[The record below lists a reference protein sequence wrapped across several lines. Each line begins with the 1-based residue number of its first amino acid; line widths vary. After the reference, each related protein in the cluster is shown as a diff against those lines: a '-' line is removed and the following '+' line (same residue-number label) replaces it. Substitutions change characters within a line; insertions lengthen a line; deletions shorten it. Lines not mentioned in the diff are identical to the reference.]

1 MLSLVWAAILGPQ
14 RSIVKVRVLPFCPNL
29 HRLEAAPRGPRR
41 EGEAEFRPEH
51 RGLALEVG
59 TVQELVLSPRC
70 LGWWRGH
77 AELSSNA
84 TAAAG

>member
-41 EGEAEFRPEH
+41 EDEAEFGPEH
-51 RGLALEVG
+51 RVVG
-59 TVQELVLSPRC
+59 
-70 LGWWRGH
+70 GH
-77 AELSSNA
+77 RPG
-84 TAAAG
+84 AGSLPSVPGVVERPCRT